1 MSSLI
6 SIPLQAPP
14 STTNVLVDFYDAAE
28 KSSFAA
34 SPLWASVKDLPTT
47 LALSTQDLLAYYL
60 YYKKQPGVPGFS
72 THDDVAQQW
81 AKALVEFEGQLDF
94 AASTL
99 RLIKNVTLDT
109 GTTER
114 MGEAIG
120 LSVASNLH
128 GLHQADWSRIPE
140 SNKSKTLD
148 FWRPCLASDGRQFIQ
163 VEAKGSASDN
173 NDGKSPSISKHKASI
188 KAKKQQVTPDIR
200 SQSVL
205 YGTIAVVDNRPTST
219 ARCWLVDPPA
229 GIPGDPVRFKTVNR
243 LKYIGALIS
252 LISPRSVLAATLQ
265 TRLSALE
272 SLENIQ
278 ALGGKPLLK
287 GDGEQF
293 STETFLNRKRHNSF
307 FTGRSV
313 VTSEPI
319 GGDICLVSKE
329 TILFIGMQEKL
340 VALATAQSFEEI
352 QKYEYPAMTIER
364 SVECVIPKGRFAR
377 SFGPYLKI
385 PSTELSEDVT
395 GYARFTI
402 KGQLHCTQAG
412 LVFGVLP
419 IPKAWLK

>member
-14 STTNVLVDFYDAAE
+14 STTNVLVDFYDSAE
-28 KSSFAA
+28 KGLFAA

-47 LALSTQDLLAYYL
+47 LALPTHDLLAYYL
-60 YYKKQPGVPGFS
+60 YYKKQPGVPGYS
-72 THDDVAQQW
+72 THDDVAKQW

-94 AASTL
+94 TALSL
-99 RLIKNVTLDT
+99 RLIPNATLDT

-114 MGEAIG
+114 LGEAIG
-120 LSVASNLH
+120 LSVASKLH

-148 FWRPCLASDGRQFIQ
+148 FWRPCLASDGRQFVQ

-173 NDGKSPSISKHKASI
+173 NDGKSSSISKHKASI
-188 KAKKQQVTPDIR
+188 KAKKQQVTADTR
-200 SQSVL
+200 SLSVL
-205 YGTIAVVDNRPTST
+205 YGTIAVVDNRPNST

-229 GIPGDPVRFKTVNR
+229 GVSGDPIRFRIVNR

-272 SLENIQ
+272 SLEDIQ
-278 ALGGKPLLK
+278 ELGGKPLLK

-293 STETFLNRKRHNSF
+293 STETFLDRRRHHSF

-313 VTSEPI
+313 VTSESI
-319 GGDICLVSKE
+319 GGDICFVGKE
-329 TILFIGMQEKL
+329 TILFIGLQEVL
-340 VALATAQSFEEI
+340 LALATAQSFEEI
-352 QKYEYPAMTIER
+352 QKYGYQATTIER
-364 SVECVIPKGRFAR
+364 SVDCVIPKGRFAR
-377 SFGPYLKI
+377 SFRPYLKI
-385 PSTELSEDVT
+385 PSSELSEDVT
-395 GYARFTI
+395 GYARFTM

-419 IPKAWLK
+419 IPKAWQK